1 MIRPLYPTPEMIQK
15 AKLYEA
21 LFCNLYF
28 PELKWFLSDFNI
40 TPKDGV
46 NSLNMGFLVTAYD
59 RAGSDYRNE
68 CKWKFGEIK
77 DEELML
83 AIEEYFNITSQPFEN
98 EPLYTERDDLLEYL
112 YKNDLGTQ
120 IRLGDKTL
128 RSILTEFNIPLD
140 SDPRNQTIGGMAESF
155 KDFIRKLP
163 TPYNRFWVALNLQA
177 SLRNWSN
184 HTHDPRFA
192 GIELHLYHRYALY
205 TYIGVVYVCRKAWKD
220 PECRRILEGRGL
232 TIPERISKF
241 DMPTQDVT
249 IKVYSPDAP
258 ITRCRAL
265 VGKGKNRKKQD
276 YNPDSNSLEYS
287 FVVEFAQKYKQL
299 SLNIFRGD
307 HDDPFNKNL
316 DYQSWFLS
324 YDIYLPKTIN
334 CSSCGTINEPTSQLI
349 LNLFGTLDTKDESL
363 RSILQEESSKIKDL
377 LIASITRQTKE
388 EREKYS
394 TSLHMM
400 LEDLKNSLSSEK
412 KSVDQIRENVQETNT
427 KVKDLINEIEQF
439 NNQFRLLIE
448 KEVKPISSFLSWTL
462 PILFLI
468 ASGFGLLWTA
478 LYPLKSSLL
487 WLKTETNLIIILTA
501 ILLIILPLISFSYFN
516 PSKKWRYKL
525 IQNSLA
531 KWSCIIA
538 IISFITSAYLIL
550 PYKREKDLINKYVF
564 IDNSNNETTEAVIDL
579 MKNYLKKHPKDEQAI
594 VKLATYYIKYS
605 EEVDSALHILEPI
618 IEDYSKYKSGAIT
631 IAEAFYAKKNY
642 LKVWDIFKNTDVFND
657 SIPEVARLKGIM
669 LAVGNQGRQRDY
681 SKGMKLL
688 ELAADKGDLDAMYW
702 IGYIQ
707 SNPDMQPVFMIQER
721 RDTIC
726 GFSNDYNIIHAI
738 KNLRRASIL
747 PNASIELGNI
757 FADLNMKDSAK
768 YYYKKAID
776 ITQSTNTEALF
787 QIGKLLYEEGDTA
800 NSYMAKALMRNYP
813 PAILYSALRANDHI
827 TAIEQYKLF
836 NDSIKASKYPKKYR
850 DNYRYI
856 NPIVFE
862 YIAANRLG
870 IFNGLDSAYNYLTA
884 SRPNC
889 HFNIEFV
896 KGVEAMTSKDSLNI
910 EKSWEWMQKSADKG
924 CLYAK
929 MMCAFREARDIV
941 RKKSRTKTE
950 TEFIGYM
957 ETLKEIGK
965 EIPFANVLVSWI
977 YRLKAHLNE
986 DVLFF
991 SDYYNRKAILH
1002 NHLAAYLVLNVN
1014 AHIYQEFINSL
1025 TINYDVCNDSIIP
1038 ESPYIKIGK
1047 DSIKLIRS
1055 YYSSTQMGL
1064 RFSPKNVN
1072 KWGFISM
1079 AYDLD
1084 KMMEYFYYN
1093 NKEYPTENFN
1103 FWCDLAIANHDFQDE
1118 CNFLFESHVKP
1129 IKAMRK
1135 NINIDGYFQFRND
1148 PYVKK
1153 LIIAGLNDYVPHCHE
1168 EYRNILSYS
1177 ISRMDNIFFQLL
1189 KDKFRNFPEKMEIIN
1204 NSLNKPEPYK
1214 PHIVIYGYTLFLPE
1228 KDEEELLKECY
1239 SSFSPYHEKELID
1252 SINKRFFK
1260 GVEFIE

>member
-83 AIEEYFNITSQPFEN
+83 AIEEYYNITSQPFEN

-112 YKNDLGTQ
+112 FKNDLGTQ
-120 IRLGDKTL
+120 IRLGDQTL

-140 SDPRNQTIGGMAESF
+140 PDPRNQTIGGMAESF

-184 HTHDPRFA
+184 HTHDSRFG

-205 TYIGVVYVCRKAWKD
+205 TYIGVVYVCRKVWKD
-220 PECRRILEGRGL
+220 PECRTILEQRGL

-241 DMPTQDVT
+241 DMPTQDIA

-258 ITRCRAL
+258 ITKCRAV
-265 VGKGKNRKKQD
+265 VGTGKNRKKQD

-307 HDDPFNKNL
+307 HDDPFKKYL

-349 LNLFGTLDTKDESL
+349 LNLFGTLNTKDENI
-363 RSILQEESSKIKDL
+363 RSIFQEESSNIRDL

-394 TSLHMM
+394 TSLQTM
-400 LEDLKNSLSSEK
+400 LEDLKNSLSSDK
-412 KSVDQIRENVQETNT
+412 KSIDNIKKEVQEANTN
-427 KVKDLINEIEQF
+427 VKDLLNEIGQF
-439 NNQFRLLIE
+439 NNEFRLFIE
-448 KEVKPISSFLSWTL
+448 TVVKPISSFLSWVF
-462 PILFLI
+462 PILSLI
-468 ASGFGLLWTA
+468 TSGFGLLLTA
-478 LYPLKSSLL
+478 LYPLKSSLF
-487 WLKTETNLIIILTA
+487 WLKTETNIIIILTA
-501 ILLIILPLISFSYFN
+501 ILLIILPLLSFAYFN
-516 PSKKWRYKL
+516 TSKKWMYRL
-525 IQNSLA
+525 IPDSSA

-538 IISFITSAYLIL
+538 IISFITSTYLIL
-550 PYKREKDLINKYVF
+550 PYKGEYDLIKKYVF

-605 EEVDSALHILEPI
+605 EEIDSALHILEPI

-631 IAEAFYAKKNY
+631 LAEAFYAKKNY
-642 LKVWDIFKNTDVFND
+642 LKVWDIFKNTEVFND

-681 SKGMKLL
+681 TKGMKLL
-688 ELAADKGDLDAMYW
+688 DYSASKGDLEAMYW
-702 IGYIQ
+702 IGHIR
-707 SNPDMQPVFMIQER
+707 SNPDMQPIFTVQKG
-721 RDTIC
+721 RDTLSYIST
-726 GFSNDYNIIHAI
+726 GYHILNAI
-738 KNLRRASIL
+738 KNLRRASNI

-787 QIGKLLYEEGDTA
+787 QIGKLLYEEGDTT

-813 PAILYSALRANDHI
+813 PAILYSALRTNDHI

-850 DNYRYI
+850 ENYRYI
-856 NPIVFE
+856 SPIVFE
-862 YIAANRLG
+862 YIAANQLG
-870 IFNGLDSAYNYLTA
+870 IYNGLDSAYNYLIT

-889 HFNIEFV
+889 NFNFEFV
-896 KGVEAMTSKDSLNI
+896 KGVEGMTSQDSLNI

-929 MMCAFREARDIV
+929 MMCDFKYI
-941 RKKSRTKTE
+941 RKVSDNKNRTKAE
-950 TEFIGYM
+950 VDLAHKYINE
-957 ETLKEIGK
+957 LKEIGN
-965 EIPFANVLVSWI
+965 EIPFSNVLVSWVYRI
-977 YRLKAHLNE
+977 YIDSGK
-986 DVLFF
+986 DMMFY
-991 SDYYNRKAILH
+991 SDYYSRKAILH
-1002 NHLAAYLVLNVN
+1002 NHLAAFLVLNLN
-1014 AHIYQEFINSL
+1014 THIYQDFINSVS
-1025 TINYDVCNDSIIP
+1025 TDYDVLSDSIPI
-1038 ESPYIKIGK
+1038 SPYIEISE
-1047 DSIKLIRS
+1047 DSLILLKAF
-1055 YYSSTQMGL
+1055 YSSAQMGL
-1064 RFSPKNVN
+1064 RYSPTTAN
-1072 KWGFISM
+1072 KWGFIS
-1079 AYDLD
+1079 YCHDLD
-1084 KMMEYFYYN
+1084 KMVEYFYFN
-1093 NKEYPTENFN
+1093 NKDYPTENFR
-1103 FWCDLAIANHDFQDE
+1103 FWCDLAIANHDFMDE
-1118 CNFLFESHVKP
+1118 INFLFEYYVNSVKL
-1129 IKAMRK
+1129 MRK
-1135 NINIDGYFQFRND
+1135 HSREKGVFYFRHE

-1153 LIIAGLNDYVPHCHE
+1153 LIIAGLEDFVPHSSKQ
-1168 EYRNILSYS
+1168 YRDLLSYS
-1177 ISRMDNIFFQLL
+1177 ISCMDNDFFNYLSERY
-1189 KDKFRNFPEKMEIIN
+1189 KNNPDKMAIIN
-1204 NSLNKPEPYK
+1204 NPRNNNFSYRPYSHFSGWK
-1214 PHIVIYGYTLFLPE
+1214 LFTPE
-1228 KDEEELLKECY
+1228 KYPDELLKECY
-1239 SSFSPYHEKELID
+1239 SCFSPYHEKELID
-1252 SINKRFFK
+1252 SINKRFYK
-1260 GVEFIE
+1260 GVEFKE